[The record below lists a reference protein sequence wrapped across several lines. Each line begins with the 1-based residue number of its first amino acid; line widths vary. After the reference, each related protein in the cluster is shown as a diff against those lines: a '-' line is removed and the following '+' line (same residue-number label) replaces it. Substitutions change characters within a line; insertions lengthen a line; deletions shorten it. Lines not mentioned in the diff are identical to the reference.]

1 MTYEEAYAK
10 ALRLLNVRFL
20 SEKEL
25 RQKLMRSGAGD
36 AVIDDV
42 VQTLQEERFLDD
54 LRLAYQV
61 YAYYARKGQ
70 YGHAYIVN
78 KLRRRALPI
87 PEDVER
93 PDELTVAEQLVAK
106 KFACEE
112 DKRKIARYLQN
123 RGFAPYVI
131 RDIVQNWYVQ

>member
-131 RDIVQNWYVQ
+131 RDIVQDWYVQ

>member
-131 RDIVQNWYVQ
+131 RDIVQD

>member
-36 AVIDDV
+36 AVTDDV
-42 VQTLQEERFLDD
+42 VQTLQKERFLDD

-131 RDIVQNWYVQ
+131 RDIVQDW